1 MEASISP
8 SPAPEKLKLVVADYV
23 FIGIMLTVLASVIWI
38 GILSFEEA
46 MKTEESK
53 RNGEEMVTWLTEV
66 GTKRFEADYDL
77 AACAGGSKSVVAE
90 HAAAPVAAESLD
102 ESALGMAQEH
112 SAKAGEAEKDK
123 PAASTGTTWG
133 ACMEKMFARPE
144 FEKMRNPF
152 TNERPRF
159 VPACVP
165 TDSDLP
171 GAIFIEKLVATPP
184 GSSVPYVNSPL
195 VESDVISEKMQ
206 LRLAICDKG
215 SYAVKIAE
223 FDF

>member
-1 MEASISP
+1 MEASINP
-8 SPAPEKLKLVVADYV
+8 NPAPEKLKLVVADYV

-53 RNGEEMVTWLTEV
+53 RNGEELVTWLTDI
-66 GTKRFEADYDL
+66 GTKRFTPEFDV
-77 AACAGGSKSVVAE
+77 AACAGGIKPAAAD
-90 HAAAPVAAESLD
+90 HAAAPTPEALD

-112 SAKAGEAEKDK
+112 SAKAGEADKEK
-123 PAASTGTTWG
+123 PAAPAGTTWG
-133 ACMEKMFARPE
+133 ACMEKMFTLPE

-165 TDSDLP
+165 TDSELP
-171 GAIFIEKLVATPP
+171 GAIAIEKLVATPA
-184 GSSVPYVNSPL
+184 GSSVPFVNSPL
-195 VESDVISEKMQ
+195 TETDVISEKMQ

>member
-1 MEASISP
+1 MEASTNP
-8 SPAPEKLKLVVADYV
+8 SPAPEKLQLVVADYV
-23 FIGIMLTVLASVIWI
+23 FIGVMLTVLASVIWI

-53 RNGEEMVTWLTEV
+53 RNGEELVAWMTEA
-66 GTKRFEADYDL
+66 GTKRFAPEFDI
-77 AACAGGSKSVVAE
+77 AACAGGAKPVTAE
-90 HAAAPVAAESLD
+90 HAATPLAAEALD
-102 ESALGMAQEH
+102 ESALGMEQEH
-112 SAKAGEAEKDK
+112 SAKAGDAEKDK
-123 PAASTGTTWG
+123 AAVAAGSTWG
-133 ACMEKMFARPE
+133 ACMEKMFALPE

-195 VESDVISEKMQ
+195 TETDVISEKMQ

>member
-1 MEASISP
+1 
-8 SPAPEKLKLVVADYV
+8 
-23 FIGIMLTVLASVIWI
+23 
-38 GILSFEEA
+38 
-46 MKTEESK
+46 
-53 RNGEEMVTWLTEV
+53 
-66 GTKRFEADYDL
+66 
-77 AACAGGSKSVVAE
+77 
-90 HAAAPVAAESLD
+90 LD

-112 SAKAGEAEKDK
+112 SAKASEVEKEK
-123 PAASTGTTWG
+123 PAAPAGNTWG
-133 ACMEKMFARPE
+133 ACMEKMFAMPE

-152 TNERPRF
+152 TNERPKF
-159 VPACVP
+159 VPACVS

-171 GAIFIEKLVATPP
+171 GAIAIEKLVATPP

-195 VESDVISEKMQ
+195 VETDVIAEKMQ

>member
-1 MEASISP
+1 MEASIPP
-8 SPAPEKLKLVVADYV
+8 SPAPQKLKLVVADYL
-23 FIGIMLTVLASVIWI
+23 FIGIMLIVLASVIWI

-53 RNGEEMVTWLTEV
+53 RNGEELVTWLTEA
-66 GTKRFEADYDL
+66 GTKRFAPEYDL
-77 AACAGGSKSVVAE
+77 KACAGGTLPVTAEPAPEHVA
-90 HAAAPVAAESLD
+90 PESLD
-102 ESALGMAQEH
+102 ESAIGMAQEH
-112 SAKAGEAEKDK
+112 AASTGEAEKSK
-123 PAASTGTTWG
+123 AVAPTALTWG
-133 ACMEKMFARPE
+133 ACTQKMFALPE
-144 FEKMRNPF
+144 FAKMVNPF
-152 TNERPRF
+152 TNARPRF

-165 TDSDLP
+165 TDSELP

-195 VESDVISEKMQ
+195 VETDVIGEKMQ

>member
-1 MEASISP
+1 
-8 SPAPEKLKLVVADYV
+8 
-23 FIGIMLTVLASVIWI
+23 
-38 GILSFEEA
+38 
-46 MKTEESK
+46 
-53 RNGEEMVTWLTEV
+53 MV
-66 GTKRFEADYDL
+66 
-77 AACAGGSKSVVAE
+77 
-90 HAAAPVAAESLD
+90 
-102 ESALGMAQEH
+102 
-112 SAKAGEAEKDK
+112 
-123 PAASTGTTWG
+123 
-133 ACMEKMFARPE
+133 
-144 FEKMRNPF
+144 NPF
-152 TNERPRF
+152 TKERPRF

-195 VESDVISEKMQ
+195 VETDAIGEKVQ

>member
-1 MEASISP
+1 MEAPSNP
-8 SPAPEKLKLVVADYV
+8 SPASQKLTLITADYI
-23 FIGIMLTVLASVIWI
+23 FISIMLTVLASVIWI

-53 RNGEEMVTWLTEV
+53 RNGEELATWLTEA
-66 GTKRFEADYDL
+66 GTKRFAPDYAL
-77 AACAGGSKSVVAE
+77 AACAGGVKAAAAE
-90 HAAAPVAAESLD
+90 HAHAALSPAALD
-102 ESALGMAQEH
+102 ESAIGMEQEQ
-112 SAKAGEAEKDK
+112 SAKSGEAEKEK
-123 PAASTGTTWG
+123 AAAPTASTWG
-133 ACMEKMFARPE
+133 ACLEKMFTLPE
-144 FEKMRNPF
+144 FAKMVNPF
-152 TNERPRF
+152 TKERPRF

-195 VESDVISEKMQ
+195 VETDAIGEKVQ